1 MTRPAPALLT
11 LLLLLLPAA
20 CTREAAPAAGCA
32 AQVDADP
39 VVRDL
44 IAKGA
49 GSEHFKWEN
58 EGVLAQARKD
68 AETTCLQGRG
78 VLRRGGGV
86 EPPRAD

>member
-1 MTRPAPALLT
+1 MTRPAAL

-20 CTREAAPAAGCA
+20 CSREAAPAAGCE
-32 AQVDADP
+32 AQVNADP

-44 IAKGA
+44 ITKGV

-58 EGVLAQARKD
+58 EGLLAQARKD
-68 AETTCLQGRG
+68 AETVCLQGRG